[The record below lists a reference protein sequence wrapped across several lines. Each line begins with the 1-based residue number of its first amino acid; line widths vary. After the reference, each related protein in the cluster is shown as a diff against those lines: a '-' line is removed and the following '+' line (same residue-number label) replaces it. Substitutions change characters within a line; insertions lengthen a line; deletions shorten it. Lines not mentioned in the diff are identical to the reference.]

1 MNINIYI
8 SFRSLNKRRRSRNI
22 LRININMHPILL
34 ILLIIIV
41 GILLFRLYFR
51 VKYPFW
57 SRQPVF
63 HLHNLMWW
71 IMPPGII
78 SEELPNMDRLID
90 VDRIRFYPIQ
100 KCPSSVLQ
108 RAQQFIKNHYL
119 RDSDCHF
126 NPSMKNL
133 LPYFEYHIVPSF
145 ISLDLKNSST
155 SDIAGV
161 MTTRPLF
168 MFDNGSITPLF
179 YVDYLCVNPNNR
191 KSDVATSLIHNH
203 HYHQRRSEPQVYL
216 SLFKR
221 EGKLMNLVPFCV
233 YNTYFLCNEQLEK
246 RIAKSNLA
254 CTLLVNKTDMFDIV
268 YSDICNSSLTV
279 ITPSDENLKHL
290 IGTKNLYLFSF
301 VNAKGVIAS
310 FFVRDQTCLYK
321 GKRTAALYA
330 SFYKKK
336 LANNVI
342 MPMLYKISCTLS
354 RMGFKYTSFEDVG
367 MNAQWIPEL
376 ISRYGERSTKSSP
389 TGYYWYNFGQR
400 PKMAKDVMF
409 L

>member
-1 MNINIYI
+1 MAVTFCELI
-8 SFRSLNKRRRSRNI
+8 SI
-22 LRININMHPILL
+22 MHPILL
-34 ILLIIIV
+34 ILLIIVV

-51 VKYPFW
+51 IKYPFW

-71 IMPPGII
+71 FVPPGII
-78 SEELPNMDRLID
+78 NEQLPNMDRLID
-90 VDRIRFYPIQ
+90 INRIKFYSIQ
-100 KCPSSVLQ
+100 KCPSSLFQ
-108 RAQQFIKNHYL
+108 RAQQFIKNYYL
-119 RDSDCHF
+119 RESNCHF
-126 NPSMKNL
+126 NPSMASF
-133 LPYFEYHIVPSF
+133 LPYFEYHTIPSF
-145 ISLDLKNSST
+145 VSFDLKNSST
-155 SDIAGV
+155 SEIAGV

-203 HYHQRRSEPQVYL
+203 HYHQRRSEPQIYL

-233 YNTYFLCNEQLEK
+233 YNTYFLSNERLEK
-246 RIAKSNLA
+246 TIAKANLA
-254 CTLLVNKTDMFDIV
+254 CTLLVNKPDMFDIV

-279 ITPSDENLKHL
+279 ITPTDENLKHL
-290 IGTKNLYLFSF
+290 IGTKNLYFFSF

-321 GKRTAALYA
+321 GKRTASLYA

-342 MPMLYKISCTLS
+342 MPMLYKISCSLS

-367 MNAQWIPEL
+367 PNTQWVSEL
-376 ISRYGERSTKSSP
+376 IGRYGERLAKSSP